1 MRYEYA
7 IEAANA
13 DEEAVR
19 SAYNIARVTVAA
31 NTAQACEYNLF
42 FQLILYGHYALVFPR
57 LKARPAMSVSPC
69 YSMTAWSKASAK
81 FF

>member
-31 NTAQACEYNLF
+31 NTAQAYVEYNLF
-42 FQLILYGHYALVFPR
+42 F
-57 LKARPAMSVSPC
+57 
-69 YSMTAWSKASAK
+69 
-81 FF
+81 